1 MAMSSLK
8 LLGHHTLLNVESV
21 SIRRNQFFFNFSYF
35 HFWPCLLLM
44 AAVCEKANWKRV
56 TKNDTLITETEWRVK
71 DLVFFFS
78 SVLCLVAQLY
88 PILWDSM
95 DYSPPGS
102 SVHGDSPGKNSEVG
116 CHFLLQGIFST
127 QGLNPGLPHCRRIL
141 YRLSHQGSA
150 FHLSNS
156 LIMNLSHNLPLVPF
170 TLLCLFT

>member
-1 MAMSSLK
+1 MSCFDNGLLIELKLELEMAMSSLK

-95 DYSPPGS
+95 DYSPRLLCPWGFS
-102 SVHGDSPGKNSEVG
+102 RQEFWSGLPFPSPEDLLNSGIEPRSPALQADPLPSEPPGKR
-116 CHFLLQGIFST
+116 FSP
-127 QGLNPGLPHCRRIL
+127 Q
-141 YRLSHQGSA
+141 
-150 FHLSNS
+150 
-156 LIMNLSHNLPLVPF
+156 
-170 TLLCLFT
+170 